1 MKRLLI
7 SGFLLL
13 FFFDCFS
20 QNIGDSVAKLPL
32 VVLPASQDE
41 RMPMVLMITGDGGWK
56 NFDPRLAGQFIQEKA
71 PVVALNAL
79 HYFWTKKTPDQ
90 AATAVEYLLKKYM
103 QQWDKKSFILAGFS
117 FGADVMPFI
126 VNRLPESMLAH
137 CKGVALFS
145 PGLST
150 DFEIHISQ
158 MLSDHRQWK
167 YNVVSEIESLK
178 PVKMLCFFGDEE
190 HEFPVNII
198 SRPNW
203 QLIYL
208 KGGHHYEKNTD
219 DVGKMVLEKLGIE

>member
-20 QNIGDSVAKLPL
+20 QKMGDSVAKLPL

-41 RMPMVLMITGDGGWK
+41 SMPMVLMITGDGGWK
-56 NFDPRLAGQFIQEKA
+56 NFDPRLAGQFIQERA

-90 AATAVEYLLKKYM
+90 TALVVEDILNKYM
-103 QQWDKKSFILAGFS
+103 QAWHKKYFILVGFS
-117 FGADVMPFI
+117 FGADVLPFI
-126 VNRLPESMLAH
+126 VNRLPENRMSH
-137 CKGVALFS
+137 CLGVALFS
-145 PGLST
+145 PGIST

-158 MLSDHRQWK
+158 MLSNHHQWK
-167 YNVVSEIESLK
+167 YNVVNEIEAMKSLK
-178 PVKMLCFFGDEE
+178 LLCFFGDEE
-190 HEFPVNII
+190 HEFPVDII
-198 SRPNW
+198 SRPDW
-203 QLIYL
+203 HLIYL
-208 KGGHHYEKNTD
+208 RGGHHYEKNTD